1 MICTCVSVDLRKSL
15 CLYPNGGNSLAIRLP
30 AAVVEIL
37 ALKEGDEVE
46 ITVADCPRFDVS
58 RKASREEL
66 LKRELLRPRKGLTSN
81 NEAGQRAETAWSN
94 GKSSISASKR
104 ADLNGGFRAIFRVP
118 EYSELSIHTGV
129 RSRSDQEGRV
139 TKLGIFL
146 SANLAAAVEVVD
158 D

>member
-1 MICTCVSVDLRKSL
+1 
-15 CLYPNGGNSLAIRLP
+15 
-30 AAVVEIL
+30 VVEIL

-104 ADLNGGFRAIFRVP
+104 ADLNGGFRA
-118 EYSELSIHTGV
+118 
-129 RSRSDQEGRV
+129 D
-139 TKLGIFL
+139 
-146 SANLAAAVEVVD
+146 VVSTR
-158 D
+158 